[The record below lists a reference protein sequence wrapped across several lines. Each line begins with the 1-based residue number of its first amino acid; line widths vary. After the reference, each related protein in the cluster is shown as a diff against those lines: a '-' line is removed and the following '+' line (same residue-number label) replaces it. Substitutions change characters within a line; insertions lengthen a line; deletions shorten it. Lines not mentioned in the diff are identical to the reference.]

1 MFKYYDRTY
10 YSLSDIADDLSYTG
24 KGPFRMASTTYHRSV
39 ELPVF
44 INNVLT
50 KVGYDTLT
58 MTDLI
63 NNQYLTEVW
72 TKYIYPTFYNQY
84 VCSYD
89 KVYCYLETDDPD
101 QSAATVFADY
111 VGPIISWMQSST
123 QKFSLIIANQEANK
137 DNLLSQIKAS
147 STTKFNDTPQDG
159 GDFSDD
165 NHTSTVTSVES
176 GVDGGT
182 LMSRLNEVE
191 NNLKRLYKD
200 WANEFR
206 QFIIWSVND

>member
-10 YSLSDIADDLSYTG
+10 YSLSDIADDLSYKG
-24 KGPFRMASTTYHRSV
+24 KGPFRMASTASHRSI

-44 INNVLT
+44 INEVLT
-50 KVGYDTLT
+50 KVGYDTIT

-72 TKYIYPTFYNQY
+72 TKYIYPAFYNQY

-89 KVYCYLETDDPD
+89 KVYRYLETDDPD

-111 VGPIISWMQSST
+111 LGPIISWMQSST

-137 DNLLSQIKAS
+137 NDLLSQIKAS
-147 STTKFNDTPQDG
+147 STTKFNDTPQNKG
-159 GDFSDD
+159 EFSDD
-165 NHTSTVTSVES
+165 NHTSTITSVES

-182 LMSRLNEVE
+182 LMSRLNEIE

-200 WANEFR
+200 WASEFR
-206 QFIIWSVND
+206 QFIIWSVSD

>member
-10 YSLSDIADDLSYTG
+10 YSLSDIADDLNLIG
-24 KGPFRMASTTYHRSV
+24 KGAFRMAENTKHRAV
-39 ELPVF
+39 EMPVF
-44 INNVLT
+44 INFVLT
-50 KVGYDTLT
+50 KANYDTIS

-63 NNQYLTEVW
+63 SNKYLTEVW
-72 TKYIYPTFYNQY
+72 TKYIYPAFYNQY

-89 KVYCYLETDDPD
+89 KIYRYLETDDPD

-137 DNLLSQIKAS
+137 NNLLSQIKAS

-159 GDFSDD
+159 GDFSDN

-182 LMSRLNEVE
+182 LISRLNEVE